1 MAAQSVVEVD
11 PGVFV
16 YDFGQNFGGWTRLRA
31 RGPAGTRIVLRFAA
45 RADDQGRLDT
55 INNMDVTQEDVYIL
69 QGGGDR
75 NEIWEPSFGLHGFR
89 YVDKYTAKV
98 CRSEPP
104 PLVNVAADGAP
115 PHFALCHFATSL
127 ALEGVVISTLAGMPV

>member
-1 MAAQSVVEVD
+1 MPPVRVVQNMAAQSVVEVD

-69 QGGGDR
+69 QGGATVMRSGNPALDYT
-75 NEIWEPSFGLHGFR
+75 GF
-89 YVDKYTAKV
+89 VTSTNIQL
-98 CRSEPP
+98 RSA
-104 PLVNVAADGAP
+104 VASHHRWSTWRRTVRRP
-115 PHFALCHFATSL
+115 ILRCVTLQHHSL
-127 ALEGVVISTLAGMPV
+127 SKEL